1 MRTLA
6 LRSRASRIDYE
17 RIRRSPIERGNKGQL
32 DTWLRWFLGIALP
45 DTPVCA
51 DHESPLDIF
60 SDVYFNDHNVALIL
74 GPRGGGKTMMAA
86 LDSHLRS
93 RYDPHYDAKIIGG
106 SLEQSKQV
114 KENIDSIV
122 IGGGGEHGRD
132 EDVIRRVTEKKIV
145 YVNGPEV
152 SFLPASNKAAR
163 GPHIP
168 GLKIDEVD
176 EIPRSVLESAVGMAQ
191 GNLKKGLKTSILMTS
206 TWHNDGGLMGE
217 MIQNAKERRYP
228 FHQYCVFE
236 VLERCPTRRSGKHL
250 QKCPQCPI
258 VRWCHEDRD
267 SRPGWEPKAKRSN
280 GHYPI
285 ETLIQKCLILGEGV
299 IKADYLCR
307 GPKSEGIWFVNFDE
321 RENVLP
327 DRPADAW
334 AGIYHPEYPLY
345 VSIDYGVCTG
355 MVAFQVRRRVDGRN
369 VVEDVHVVGEYYH
382 ESRSAQEDAGAIA
395 REVLLITKGVDIND
409 RSKVLVTM
417 DLSGK
422 ASNPVGPT
430 GVGEYGR
437 GGIRNIA
444 FWPSMSGRKRESLEL
459 VNSFVKDGS
468 GARHLF
474 INPRCKRTIAA
485 FKNYSRKKQNDT
497 YIPDKP
503 ADPQHPFED
512 MIDALAGGLL
522 ELYPNGRG
530 ARPSGVSVP
539 MRRLA

>member
-1 MRTLA
+1 
-6 LRSRASRIDYE
+6 
-17 RIRRSPIERGNKGQL
+17 
-32 DTWLRWFLGIALP
+32 
-45 DTPVCA
+45 
-51 DHESPLDIF
+51 
-60 SDVYFNDHNVALIL
+60 
-74 GPRGGGKTMMAA
+74 
-86 LDSHLRS
+86 
-93 RYDPHYDAKIIGG
+93 
-106 SLEQSKQV
+106 
-114 KENIDSIV
+114 
-122 IGGGGEHGRD
+122 
-132 EDVIRRVTEKKIV
+132 
-145 YVNGPEV
+145 
-152 SFLPASNKAAR
+152 
-163 GPHIP
+163 
-168 GLKIDEVD
+168 
-176 EIPRSVLESAVGMAQ
+176 
-191 GNLKKGLKTSILMTS
+191 
-206 TWHNDGGLMGE
+206 
-217 MIQNAKERRYP
+217 
-228 FHQYCVFE
+228 
-236 VLERCPTRRSGKHL
+236 
-250 QKCPQCPI
+250 
-258 VRWCHEDRD
+258 
-267 SRPGWEPKAKRSN
+267 
-280 GHYPI
+280 
-285 ETLIQKCLILGEGV
+285 LIQKCLILGEGV

-485 FKNYSRKKQNDT
+485 FKNYSRKKHNDT